1 VDVGIKDKVTGRL
14 KQAAGDLLGDERLR
28 RQGVEEER
36 KGEAKEELS
45 QAEERLAE
53 EQEIAA
59 AREEAARQRA
69 AEAARREFEKADR
82 DIESADTRVEAH
94 EALADRKAA
103 EVEELERRTEPRA
116 LAEEMTREELYEEAR
131 ALGVEGRSDM
141 TKEELAEEITRR
153 R

>member
-1 VDVGIKDKVTGRL
+1 MGIKDKVTGRL
-14 KQAAGDLLGDERLR
+14 KQAAGDLLGNESLR

-36 KGEAKEELS
+36 KGEAEEELA

-53 EQEIAA
+53 ERDVAD

-69 AEAARREFEKADR
+69 AEAARREFAKADR
-82 DIESADTRVEAH
+82 DIESAETRVEAH
-94 EALADRKAA
+94 EAIADRKAA
-103 EVEELERRTEPRA
+103 ELEELERRTDPEV